1 MPMRVFRYLP
11 PGRVDCL
18 EREEVCFTPSQ
29 RFNDPFEQ
37 RPVLSLPI
45 NRTSLKFFADRVQW
59 VPGLNLLDLP
69 PAERI
74 RRQTDLQKNFVEH
87 HLLHPDR
94 LTEKL
99 QADMLRVL
107 NDRYGLLCFSATND
121 SLLMWAHYAASHR
134 GFVLEFD
141 SKDRDFEHLGELRE
155 ITYAPS
161 RPVLDP
167 TKDPTITPFL
177 RKSPEWSYEREFR
190 IMRPLR
196 RCDGRSIDG
205 VPCFFV
211 PMPRS
216 CISGV
221 YLGCRMDR
229 GVARKICDLMASTP
243 ARLHQAE
250 LHSREFR
257 LVFKPLK

>member
-1 MPMRVFRYLP
+1 MRVFRYLP
-11 PGRVDCL
+11 PRGVDCL
-18 EREEVCFTPSQ
+18 ESEELCFTPSQ

-37 RPVLSLPI
+37 RPVLSLTI

-59 VPGLNLLDLP
+59 VPDLNLLDLL

-74 RRQTDLQKNFVEH
+74 RRQTDLQESFVEH
-87 HLLHPDR
+87 YLIHPDQ

-99 QADMLRVL
+99 QADMLQVL
-107 NDRYGLLCFSATND
+107 NDRYGLLCFSATKD

-141 SKDRDFEHLGELRE
+141 SEDRDFEQLGELRE
-155 ITYAPS
+155 ITYGRT
-161 RPVLDP
+161 RPILNP
-167 TKDPTITPFL
+167 TKDPTIAPFL
-177 RKSPEWSYEREFR
+177 RKSQEWSYEREFR

-196 RCDGRSIDG
+196 TCKERPIDG
-205 VPCFFV
+205 VACFFV
-211 PMPRS
+211 RMPRS
-216 CISGV
+216 CIRGV
-221 YLGCRMDR
+221 YLGCRMDQ
-229 GVARKICDLMASTP
+229 GVASKISGLMASTP
-243 ARLHQAE
+243 AQLHQAE